1 MCVSVEGEV
10 STSHTHTLSRT
21 REHTLGDNV
30 RVCGRGG
37 VTECAFVRGGRCDR
51 ICVCVEWGVSQSIC
65 LYVRL

>member
-10 STSHTHTLSRT
+10 STSHTRTLSRI

-37 VTECAFVRGGRCDR
+37 ATECVCEREGRCDR
-51 ICVCVEWGVSQSIC
+51 ICVCVEGGVSQSIC